1 MATPD
6 HSVSNPYSVENL
18 SALENKLGI
27 NIEDKELL
35 KRAISTR
42 LARNEHQGL
51 ITEDNECLEFLG
63 DSVLKFLISETLFH
77 EESTPEKMTNIR
89 MEMENNKV
97 LGLVAKELDFKENL
111 FLGGGEKLST
121 GKGELTL
128 LANALEAITGAV
140 YMDKRDI
147 ESARRFYKE
156 KLEGRLLELLSAKEV
171 GSPVNLLQE
180 VSQELYRKLPEYACT
195 QVAGTP
201 DEPVFRAEVCVN
213 GEKLGEAEGQ
223 SMKEARQR
231 AATQALLKMKSI

>member
-1 MATPD
+1 MAL
-6 HSVSNPYSVENL
+6 SNHDVFDPYSVENL

-27 NIEDKELL
+27 NVEDKKLL
-35 KRAISTR
+35 KKAISTR

-77 EESTPEKMTNIR
+77 EESTPEKMTNAR

-97 LGLVAKELDFKENL
+97 LGIVAKELDFKENL

-128 LANALEAITGAV
+128 LANALEAIMGAV
-140 YMDKRDI
+140 YMDEGNI
-147 ESARRFYKE
+147 ESARKFYRE
-156 KLEGRLLELLSAKEV
+156 KLEGRLFELLPAQDV
-171 GSPVNLLQE
+171 GSPVKRLQE
-180 VSQELYRKLPEYACT
+180 VSQELYRKLPEYACK
-195 QVAGTP
+195 QVDGTP
-201 DEPVFRAEVCVN
+201 DEPVFRVEVCVN

-223 SMKEARQR
+223 SKKEARQR
-231 AATQALLKMKSI
+231 AAKQALLAIKG

>member
-1 MATPD
+1 MAL
-6 HSVSNPYSVENL
+6 SNHDVFDPYSVENL

-27 NIEDKELL
+27 NVEDKELL

-77 EESTPEKMTNIR
+77 EESTPEKMTNAR

-97 LGLVAKELDFKENL
+97 LGIVAKELDFKENL

-128 LANALEAITGAV
+128 LANALEAIMGAV
-140 YMDKRDI
+140 YMDEGNI
-147 ESARRFYKE
+147 ESAKKFYRE
-156 KLEGRLLELLSAKEV
+156 KLEGRLLELLSAQDV
-171 GSPVNLLQE
+171 GSPVNRLQE
-180 VSQELYRKLPEYACT
+180 VSQELYRKLPEYAIK

-201 DEPVFRAEVCVN
+201 DKPVFRAEVCVN

-231 AATQALLKMKSI
+231 AAKQALLAIKG